1 MPVMG
6 ALKKEKEI
14 HKMRRYKRMTRRR
27 LWLFAPLGLVIL
39 GLVCSDASAWEKRRS
54 GKYKGRRSSGTFQ
67 QKVYRERGTV
77 TRDTKWQNERGEG
90 SRRSERVWDRE
101 EGTGAYSSSRTRPDG
116 RTTSGTGTLTRR
128 EDGSFR
134 QEGTI
139 ARPTGKVTGVER
151 DFSRNDDGTRSIHTT
166 YTGPE
171 GETLTVDKKV
181 KKTAT
186 GREKTGTYVSSTD
199 KSGTFQSDATVQ
211 DGRIT
216 RDRSLTNQDQKTWK
230 RHIETMKEGDTTSRE
245 VTTTNPEGKQDT
257 FTQSITFD
265 EDTGDD

>member
-1 MPVMG
+1 LPVMG

-101 EGTGAYSSSRTRPDG
+101 EGTGAYSSSRQDPMVEPPQEPEPLPAVKTAASD
-116 RTTSGTGTLTRR
+116 RR
-128 EDGSFR
+128 EPLPGP
-134 QEGTI
+134 QE
-139 ARPTGKVTGVER
+139 R
-151 DFSRNDDGTRSIHTT
+151 
-166 YTGPE
+166 
-171 GETLTVDKKV
+171 
-181 KKTAT
+181 
-186 GREKTGTYVSSTD
+186 
-199 KSGTFQSDATVQ
+199 
-211 DGRIT
+211 
-216 RDRSLTNQDQKTWK
+216 
-230 RHIETMKEGDTTSRE
+230 
-245 VTTTNPEGKQDT
+245 
-257 FTQSITFD
+257 
-265 EDTGDD
+265 